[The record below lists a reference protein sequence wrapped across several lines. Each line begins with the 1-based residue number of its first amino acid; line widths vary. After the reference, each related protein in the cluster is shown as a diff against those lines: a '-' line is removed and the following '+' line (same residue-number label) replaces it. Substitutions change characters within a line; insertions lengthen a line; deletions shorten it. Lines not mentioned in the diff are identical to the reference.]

1 MEEFNANNSAIFNQ
15 DQHEGL
21 VNDSSMNVMEND
33 NDCDAN
39 PWNPCLNTKFYA
51 LNFRPKVNDLFRVH
65 LACYNEKNSV
75 ECCFHDSWMSQLKK
89 LRSNIFLSGLH
100 ETGLNEMVH
109 LLNAYPESATSRDAQ
124 GNLPLHLAA
133 NYCTLEVFKLIR
145 AASPTAMYDQ
155 HDTALSPLLLAIYGN
170 RLDLVDYIGREY
182 PGCAEV
188 VTPSGQLPLHIAA
201 LKTICSIFQ
210 PLILAYPKAIIS
222 PDIYGHLPI
231 HLLLM
236 NRTAINC
243 NLEDSMEFL
252 RHMIHHY
259 PQCVGIYD
267 TYGHTAYS
275 LAVNYHYPDIVK
287 RLLLR
292 AMPWLGP
299 QVLSDLNYNARRLA
313 MFLGYCSITEEGQ
326 QSIWHLLRERDLTI
340 FKHAVSYL

>member
-1 MEEFNANNSAIFNQ
+1 
-15 DQHEGL
+15 
-21 VNDSSMNVMEND
+21 
-33 NDCDAN
+33 
-39 PWNPCLNTKFYA
+39 
-51 LNFRPKVNDLFRVH
+51 
-65 LACYNEKNSV
+65 
-75 ECCFHDSWMSQLKK
+75 MSQLKK
-89 LRSNIFLSGLH
+89 LRSNTPLSGLH
-100 ETGLNEMVH
+100 ETGLKYMLY
-109 LLNAYPESATSRDAQ
+109 LLNAYPEEFTCRDQ
-124 GNLPLHLAA
+124 EGNLPLHLAA
-133 NYCTLEVFKLIR
+133 NNCTLEVFKVIR
-145 AASPTAMYDQ
+145 EFSPTALYD
-155 HDTALSPLLLAIYGN
+155 HNGFSLSPLLLAIDGN
-170 RLDLVDYIGREY
+170 RLDLVDYIGSEY

-188 VTPSGQLPLHIAA
+188 VTTSGQLPLHIAA
-201 LKTICSIFQ
+201 LKSICSIFQ

-236 NRTAINC
+236 NRTAIIC